1 MWREVNGI
9 KVPIDKVYKIYING
23 DFVTRIVTTPS
34 DLDDLIIGFL
44 YTEGYVASPDD
55 IDHVE
60 IGDGIIRVDL
70 RVLRQ
75 RIPEERDVAMNIGP
89 CSANSLSSLIYSLL
103 SSAQQGQQLPG
114 TSLTME
120 QVKALASQF
129 SRYAI
134 YPSMHTAA
142 LVNDGWLVVHDVSR
156 HSAILKLV
164 GKVIKRNALGGIVL
178 STGRVSSDMVT
189 AVASIGVST
198 IISLRGPLYSGVE
211 TACKLGLTLIAN
223 VRGKGFL
230 VLCDKSKIIKDANS
244 RISLST

>member
-55 IDHVE
+55 IEHVE
-60 IGDGIIRVDL
+60 VGDGIIRVDL

-89 CSANSLSSLIYSLL
+89 CSMNSSSSLRYSLL
-103 SSAQQGQQLPG
+103 NSAQQGQQLPD
-114 TSLTME
+114 TSLMME
-120 QVKALASQF
+120 QVKVLASRF

-164 GKVIKRNALGGIVL
+164 GKAIKSDALGGIVL

-189 AVASIGVST
+189 AVASIGVLI

-223 VRGKGFL
+223 VRGKGFT
-230 VLCDKSKIIKDANS
+230 VLCNKSKVIKDVDPRN
-244 RISLST
+244 I